1 MKGSGVTA
9 GTRVATWLLLTLAVE
24 AAHGAPAEPAF
35 RDIADRAG
43 LDFMHFTG
51 MSGKLYFVEH
61 MGGSV
66 AVLDYDQDGDLDVY
80 LGQGHPLDDVP
91 PEETTFPPRHPLP
104 LSDRLYRNDS
114 VIGEDGQPV
123 LQFTDITDSSGLR
136 AYGYSMGVAVADYDN
151 DGLPDLYI
159 TNHLANQLWRN
170 RGDGTFE
177 DVTERTGTDDRRW
190 SVPASFFD
198 YDGDGHLDLY
208 VGNYVE
214 FSVATHKYCASPT
227 GQHDYCGPR
236 AYPPAPNRL
245 LHNRGD
251 GTFEDVS
258 EQSGILGKPGNT
270 LGTVAADM
278 NGDGLVD
285 LYVANDQMENEMLV
299 NQGDGTFID
308 DAILSG
314 TAVDAMGQP
323 QASMGVMAAD
333 LNGDGYVD
341 LFMSHLLREMN
352 TLYLNDGQGLFTDA
366 TRGSGLGRASWNF
379 TGFGMAVCDYDGDG
393 FLDIYQANGAVKRIE
408 DQLRENDPHPMRETN
423 LLFRGLGGGRFEEVP
438 AEAREDPIHFDV
450 SRGVAVGDLD
460 NDGDPDLV
468 IANNAGPVRL
478 LLNQRRP
485 GPDWLGLQFVDS
497 DGRRDQP
504 GTRVVHFAA
513 KGVEKWRVV
522 HTDGSYAAA
531 NDPRVLFAQGRA
543 ADGAEADGSDA
554 QRVRVLWPDH
564 FAQELWVE
572 LSGRYLTV
580 WRGSGS
586 GTSVGGGSG
595 MP

>member
-1 MKGSGVTA
+1 MSRTGATA
-9 GTRVATWLLLTLAVE
+9 AIPVSIGLGLAV
-24 AAHGAPAEPAF
+24 AAGVAFGAAAEPAF
-35 RDIADRAG
+35 RDVAAQVG
-43 LDFMHFTG
+43 LDFQHFTG

-66 AVLDYDQDGDLDVY
+66 AVFDYDQDGDLDIY
-80 LGQGHPLDDVP
+80 LGQGHPLDDIP
-91 PEETTFPPRHPLP
+91 PEETTFPPRHPQP
-104 LSDRLYRNDS
+104 LSDRLFRNDL
-114 VIGEDGQPV
+114 VVGEDGQPR
-123 LQFTDITDSSGLR
+123 LQFIDVTESSGLQ

-159 TNHLANQLWRN
+159 TNHLSNQLWRN

-177 DVTERTGTDDRRW
+177 DVTAQTGVDDRRW

-214 FSVATHKYCASPT
+214 FRVATHKYCAAPT

-245 LHNRGD
+245 FHNRGD
-251 GTFEDVS
+251 GTFENVS
-258 EQSGILGKPGNT
+258 EQSGILGKPRNT

-278 NGDGLVD
+278 NGDGLLD
-285 LYVANDQMENEMLV
+285 LYVANDQVENEMLV

-352 TLYLNDGQGLFTDA
+352 TLYLNDGFGLFTDA

-379 TGFGMAVCDYDGDG
+379 TGFGMAIFDYDGDG
-393 FLDIYQANGAVKRIE
+393 VLDLYVANGAVKRIE
-408 DQLRENDPHPMRETN
+408 AQLREGDPHPMRESN

-438 AEAREDPIHFDV
+438 DDAREDPVYFDV

-485 GPDWLGLQFVDS
+485 GADWLGLQFVNP

-513 KGVEKWRVV
+513 DGTENWRIV

-531 NDPRVLFAQGRA
+531 IDPRVRFAVIQ
-543 ADGAEADGSDA
+543 AEGSA
-554 QRVRVLWPDH
+554 EGESPAPARIRVIWPDG
-564 FAQELWVE
+564 FTQEVSVAS
-572 LSGRYLTV
+572 SGRYVTV
-580 WRGSGS
+580 WRRSGS
-586 GTSVGGGSG
+586 
-595 MP
+595 P